1 MDKIEGNV
9 FAEIP
14 VNALALTLTRST
26 IKMLHAPTWS
36 IDKTNSVH
44 DFLICLTGSAA
55 YEIGG
60 ETITMEPGTAM
71 LIPANTRFVGRS
83 TSAELYTGIAQHF
96 TLDLFGRLDFISQI
110 HLRKSVTLP
119 HWDILQ
125 PMVQRYHDLAP
136 PSSTTLMQHHLLMVL
151 LMEFA
156 NDAFVEWRE
165 QSVGNVSNPDA
176 LSLAIM
182 VAANQIAV
190 DPVSSTVA
198 EQVIDAAPYNPDYF
212 KREFKRQIGWT
223 PVKFQEF
230 KRMERAMGL
239 LASGCHVKYAAE
251 QSGYSDAYYFS
262 RMFKRYI
269 GISPAG
275 YKEAERRHREG
286 AFPRGEEDGKIVY
299 PLSRTHLSAPLPDGV
314 DEA

>member
-14 VNALALTLTRST
+14 PSALALTLTRST
-26 IKMLHAPTWS
+26 IKMLHSPTWS

-44 DFLICLTGSAA
+44 DFLVCLTGRAT
-55 YEIGG
+55 YEIEGQ
-60 ETITMEPGTAM
+60 TVTMEPGTAM
-71 LIPANTRFVGRS
+71 LIPASTRFVGRS
-83 TSAELYTGIAQHF
+83 TSQTLYTGIAQHF
-96 TLDLFGRLDFISQI
+96 TLELFGRLDFFSQI
-110 HLRKSVTLP
+110 RMKTSVSLS
-119 HWDILQ
+119 HWTILE
-125 PMVQRYHDLAP
+125 PIVRRFHDMAP
-136 PSSTTLMQHHLLMVL
+136 PSSTSLMQHHLLMVL
-151 LMEFA
+151 LMEFT
-156 NDAFVEWRE
+156 NEAFIEWRE
-165 QSVGNVSNPDA
+165 QAVGHVSNPDA

-182 VAANQIAV
+182 VAANQIAM
-190 DPVSSTVA
+190 DPVRDTLAETVVA
-198 EQVIDAAPYNPDYF
+198 SAPYNPDYF

-239 LASGCHVKYAAE
+239 LASGCHVKQAAE

-275 YKEAERRHREG
+275 YKEVERQHREG
-286 AFPRGEEDGKIVY
+286 AFPRGEEDGKVVY
-299 PLSRTHLSAPLPDGV
+299 PLSRPTSNGGNA
-314 DEA
+314 

>member
-14 VNALALTLTRST
+14 PNALALTLTRST
-26 IKMLHAPTWS
+26 IKMLHSPTWS

-44 DFLICLTGSAA
+44 DFLVCLTGKAT
-55 YEIGG
+55 YEIEGQ
-60 ETITMEPGTAM
+60 TITMEPGTAM

-83 TSAELYTGIAQHF
+83 GSRDLYTGIAQHF
-96 TLDLFGRLDFISQI
+96 TLDLFGRLDFVSQI
-110 HLRKSVTLP
+110 RLKTCLTLS
-119 HWDILQ
+119 HWSILEPIVRRFHDI
-125 PMVQRYHDLAP
+125 AP
-136 PSSTTLMQHHLLMVL
+136 PSSTTLMQHHLFMVL
-151 LMEFA
+151 LMEFI
-156 NDAFVEWRE
+156 NEAFVEWRE
-165 QSVGNVSNPDA
+165 QAVGNVGNPDA

-182 VAANQIAV
+182 VAANQIAM
-190 DPVSSTVA
+190 DPVKETLA
-198 EQVIDAAPYNPDYF
+198 ESVVESAPYNPDYF

-239 LASGCHVKYAAE
+239 LASGCHVKQAAE
-251 QSGYSDAYYFS
+251 QSGYTDAYYFS

-286 AFPRGEEDGKIVY
+286 AFPRGEEDGKVVY
-299 PLSRTHLSAPLPDGV
+299 PLSRPVPLSANV
-314 DEA
+314 

>member
-14 VNALALTLTRST
+14 PNALALTLTRST
-26 IKMLHAPTWS
+26 IKMLHSPTWS

-44 DFLICLTGSAA
+44 DFLVCLTGKAT
-55 YEIGG
+55 YEIDGQ
-60 ETITMEPGTAM
+60 TITMEPGTAM

-83 TSAELYTGIAQHF
+83 GSRDLYTGIAQHF
-96 TLDLFGRLDFISQI
+96 TLDLFGRLDFVSQI
-110 HLRKSVTLP
+110 RLKTCLTLS
-119 HWDILQ
+119 HWTILEPIVRRFHDI
-125 PMVQRYHDLAP
+125 AP

-151 LMEFA
+151 LMEFI
-156 NDAFVEWRE
+156 NEAFIEWRE
-165 QSVGNVSNPDA
+165 QAVGNVGNPDA

-182 VAANQIAV
+182 VAANQIAM
-190 DPVSSTVA
+190 DPVKETLAETVV
-198 EQVIDAAPYNPDYF
+198 ESAPYNPDYF

-239 LASGCHVKYAAE
+239 LASGCHVKQAAE
-251 QSGYSDAYYFS
+251 QSGYTDAYYFS

-286 AFPRGEEDGKIVY
+286 AFPRGEEDGKVVY
-299 PLSRTHLSAPLPDGV
+299 PLSRTVPPSANV
-314 DEA
+314 